1 MAAPARQMASASALP
16 AALPAPRRRR
26 SAPAR
31 HRYPSPPKRHPTR
44 RLVRGTAHVVTH
56 LPESSAV
63 VGMSRSRVW
72 IAVIGVLL
80 IGIVAINVLTVSY
93 GSMASNI
100 EADIQTLERRNAI
113 LESAEVTALSM
124 PRVRNAALAAGMA
137 VPAPEEI
144 RYLTFE
150 EGDVA
155 AAAQRLA
162 AEGG

>member
-1 MAAPARQMASASALP
+1 MAAPARQMTSALP
-16 AALPAPRRRR
+16 AALPARRPRR

-31 HRYPSPPKRHPTR
+31 HRHPSHPKRHQTR
-44 RLVRGTAHVVTH
+44 RIVRGTANVVTH
-56 LPESSAV
+56 LPETSAV
-63 VGMSRSRVW
+63 HGMTRHKVW

-100 EADIQTLERRNAI
+100 EADIATLERRNAI
-113 LESAEVTALSM
+113 LESSEVTALSM

-137 VPAPEEI
+137 VPEPQEI
-144 RYLTFE
+144 KYLSFKD
-150 EGDVA
+150 GDIA
-155 AAAQRLA
+155 AAAARLA

>member
-1 MAAPARQMASASALP
+1 
-16 AALPAPRRRR
+16 
-26 SAPAR
+26 
-31 HRYPSPPKRHPTR
+31 
-44 RLVRGTAHVVTH
+44 
-56 LPESSAV
+56 
-63 VGMSRSRVW
+63 
-72 IAVIGVLL
+72 VIGVLL
-80 IGIVAINVLTVSY
+80 IGIVAVNVLTVSY

-113 LESAEVTALSM
+113 LESSEVTALSM

-144 RYLTFE
+144 RYLTFKD
-150 EGDVA
+150 GDVA

>member
-1 MAAPARQMASASALP
+1 MAAPARQMTSALP
-16 AALPAPRRRR
+16 AALPARRTRR
-26 SAPAR
+26 SAPAGHR
-31 HRYPSPPKRHPTR
+31 HPAAPKRHQTR
-44 RLVRGTAHVVTH
+44 RLVRGTAQAVTH

-72 IAVIGVLL
+72 IAVIGILL
-80 IGIVAINVLTVSY
+80 TGIVAINVLTVSY

-100 EADIQTLERRNAI
+100 DADIQTLKNRNAI
-113 LESAEVTALSM
+113 LKSSEVTALSM

-137 VPAPEEI
+137 VPDPQEI
-144 RYLTFE
+144 RYLTFND
-150 EGDVA
+150 GDVA